1 MGPRKPASAPV
12 DSNTTLAWRSWGRWV
27 MITVD
32 GDGTVAD
39 GRKSGLCLRL
49 CEIAGRPI
57 VTAAA
62 GWLGG
67 LALSKAPRDFM
78 SRPPR
83 EARAYVLTLLVQMLP
98 LRAVHV

>member
-1 MGPRKPASAPV
+1 
-12 DSNTTLAWRSWGRWV
+12 

-39 GRKSGLCLRL
+39 GRRSGLCLRL

-67 LALSKAPRDFM
+67 LALSKA
-78 SRPPR
+78 
-83 EARAYVLTLLVQMLP
+83 T
-98 LRAVHV
+98 